1 VRRARN
7 IITCAALFLL
17 AGCGG
22 AGGAEPKGKGGRP
35 APLVKAEPASTLR
48 FVERVEAVGTANAN
62 EQVTLSANVT
72 ERIDRLYF
80 DDGGYVRAGQI
91 VAVMAQGEEQ
101 AELAEAQARAR
112 EAGQQL
118 ARIETLR
125 ARGFATKTNLDQQ
138 VAASAQA
145 RAQAAQVTAT
155 IGDRNLRAPFSGWVS
170 LRNISAGAV
179 VAAGAEIATIS
190 DISSIKLDFTVPETL
205 LSVMRPGLSIEA
217 RSAAYPD
224 QPFRGRIATVD
235 PVIDPNTRAVTVR
248 ARLPNPDLK
257 LKPGMMLTVNIETA
271 PRLGLSVPELAVI
284 GEGDSRYVYIVG
296 ADGVAKR
303 VAVKTGLRQDGRIEV
318 VEGLQPGQRIVTEG
332 VVKLAD
338 GMKVRLAGPGKARRA
353 DAPAPDRPTGS

>member
-1 VRRARN
+1 VRRSRHP
-7 IITCAALFLL
+7 IILLVLTLL
-17 AGCGG
+17 AACGG
-22 AGGAEPKGKGGRP
+22 AGGQPKGKEGGRP
-35 APLVKAEPASTLR
+35 PPLVKVEPASTMR
-48 FVERVEAVGTANAN
+48 FVEQVEAVGTANAN

-72 ERIDRLYF
+72 ERIDKLYF
-80 DDGGYVRAGQI
+80 DDGGFVRAGQI
-91 VAVMAQGEEQ
+91 IAVMAQGEEQ
-101 AELAEAQARAR
+101 AELSEAQARAR

-125 ARGFATKTNLDQQ
+125 KRGFATKTNLDQQ
-138 VAASAQA
+138 VAAAAQA
-145 RAQAAQVTAT
+145 RAQAAQVSAT

-190 DISSIKLDFTVPETL
+190 DLSSIKLDFTVPETL
-205 LSVMRPGLSIEA
+205 LPVMKPGLTIDA

-224 QPFRGRIATVD
+224 QPFRGTVANVD

-248 ARLPNPDLK
+248 ARLPNPDQR

-271 PRLGLSVPELAVI
+271 PRIALTVPELAVV
-284 GEGDSRYVYIVG
+284 GEGDSRFVYTVG

-303 VAVKTGLRQDGRIEV
+303 VSVKTGLRQEGRVEI

-332 VVKLAD
+332 VVKLAE
-338 GMKVRLAGPGKARRA
+338 GMKVRVAGPNAGQQAAGGRSA
-353 DAPAPDRPTGS
+353 E